1 MKEELRFEPLLL
13 DNNMNDF
20 LEIMEHSD
28 QHLFITGKAGTGKST
43 LLQLFKDTTSKNVV
57 ALAPT
62 GIAALHIGGQTIHSF
77 FGFPGRMITE
87 KDIRKLPNSAL
98 LKKIDSIIIDEIS
111 MVRCDIIDA
120 IDKTLRVNRG
130 NDAAFGGV
138 QLILFGDLFQ
148 LPPVVSSE
156 EEKWFFS
163 THYSGA
169 YFFNAKV
176 FQAGL
181 LIKHFEMNVVYRQE
195 EKAFIR
201 LLDSIRKAQIDW
213 DELEEINERVTE
225 VEEFDDL
232 IVLAGRN
239 TTVETI
245 NKESLEKL
253 PGKIE
258 RYTGN
263 FTGNF
268 DIKRCPAD
276 VTLELKVGAKVMF
289 IKNDPLKKYVNG
301 TLGLITDLQH
311 DKVKVKILD
320 HNQTESEIEV
330 PWETWEMHK
339 YKINKENPKKL
350 EVETI
355 GSFSQ
360 YPLRL
365 AWALTIHK
373 SQGKTF
379 DHVLIDNTLGMFAH
393 GQLYVALSRCRTL
406 KGIYL
411 KKPVQ
416 LRDIMVD
423 PTIIDYYTNHFS

>member
-1 MKEELRFEPLLL
+1 MKEDPSFEPLVL

-20 LEIMEHSD
+20 LEIMENSD

-43 LLQLFKDTTSKNVV
+43 LLQLFTDTTKKNVV

-77 FGFPGRMITE
+77 FGFPGRMVTD
-87 KDIRKLPNSAL
+87 KDIRKTGNSGL
-98 LKKIDSIIIDEIS
+98 LKKIDSLIIDEIS
-111 MVRCDIIDA
+111 MVRCDVLDA

-130 NDAAFGGV
+130 SDAAFGGV

-148 LPPVVSSE
+148 LPPVVSSD
-156 EEKWFFS
+156 EEKWYFT
-163 THYSGA
+163 THYQGP

-176 FQAGL
+176 FQSGIIINHYEL
-181 LIKHFEMNVVYRQE
+181 KIVYRQE
-195 EKAFIR
+195 ERGFIR
-201 LLDSIRKAQIDW
+201 LLDSIRKAQVDW
-213 DELEEINERVTE
+213 DDLEEINERVA
-225 VEEFDDL
+225 VHEEHEDL
-232 IVLAGRN
+232 IILAGRN
-239 TTVETI
+239 ASVDTI

-253 PGKIE
+253 SGKTE
-258 RYTGN
+258 RYSGS

-268 DIKRCPAD
+268 DVKRCPAE
-276 VTLELKVGAKVMF
+276 VQLELKTGAKVMF

-301 TLGLITDLQH
+301 TLGLITSLEK

-320 HNQTESEIEV
+320 HNHNETEIEV
-330 PWETWEMHK
+330 SQVTWEMHK
-339 YKINKENPKKL
+339 YKINKDNPKKV

-355 GSFSQ
+355 GTFSQ

-379 DHVLIDNTLGMFAH
+379 DHVMIDNAMGMFAY

-406 KGIYL
+406 GGIYL
-411 KKPVQ
+411 KKSVQ
-416 LRDIMVD
+416 QRDIMVD
-423 PTIIDYYTNHFS
+423 PAVIEYYTTHFS